1 MHGDAPGHDGSAL
14 CVFLTHAGHG
24 VAHAGSPRQPLGVI
38 AQGQLLDGQ
47 VRQQR
52 RGQRQA
58 AQTVNLGAHN
68 IGLVA
73 ALLIQR
79 EVTVLHAAQQL
90 WHTGCGGALLGA
102 GERIGLNPGVGAA
115 GKGGHGNVDDVRE
128 VVAALGADG
137 GDVHASLLA
146 DNAVANE
153 DDALCGAGDE
163 GASVGGCFTGD
174 GEDLANAVTTCF
186 CGGGSGVSG
195 VLSHDV
201 VS

>member
-1 MHGDAPGHDGSAL
+1 M
-14 CVFLTHAGHG
+14 
-24 VAHAGSPRQPLGVI
+24 
-38 AQGQLLDGQ
+38 
-47 VRQQR
+47 
-52 RGQRQA
+52 
-58 AQTVNLGAHN
+58 
-68 IGLVA
+68 
-73 ALLIQR
+73 
-79 EVTVLHAAQQL
+79 
-90 WHTGCGGALLGA
+90 
-102 GERIGLNPGVGAA
+102 GAA

-137 GDVHASLLA
+137 GDAHASLLA

-174 GEDLANAVTTCF
+174 GEDLADAVTTCF